1 MEARLAA
8 IEAKLGIVPGKPSIQ
23 GNSLE
28 QRLTALKALYEST
41 TDPSLRDTYAESDR
55 LMQELDAGTA
65 LTHQTSDLTTPLFY
79 RRQEILSAADDL
91 KIDLDQL
98 MQILHLILV
107 SQPPSNEKRPL
118 RQEEVTQAP
127 IVTVP
132 PISEENSQ
140 RLESLKSNI
149 NGLSSR
155 AQAVASRVDALLKLH
170 QSLISTASEKMVVA
184 NEAIAA
190 KEQEAH

>member
-23 GNSLE
+23 GNSVE
-28 QRLTALKALYEST
+28 QRLSALKTLYEST
-41 TDPSLRDTYAESDR
+41 TDPSLRDTFAESDR

-65 LTHQTSDLTTPLFY
+65 LTHQTSDLTTPLYY
-79 RRQEILSAADDL
+79 RRQEILSSADDL
-91 KIDLDQL
+91 KVDFDRL
-98 MQILHLILV
+98 MQVLNLILV
-107 SQPPSNEKRPL
+107 SQPPSRDRPL

-132 PISEENSQ
+132 PISEENVA
-140 RLESLKSNI
+140 RLDSLNSNVDD
-149 NGLSSR
+149 LSSR
-155 AQAVASRVDALLKLH
+155 TQAVARRVDALLKLH
-170 QSLISTASEKMVVA
+170 QSLIITASEKMVVA

-190 KEQEAH
+190 KEQEAS